1 MRRFSTLPRA
11 SKALAGVALLA
22 ACWPAVPAA
31 SDTNAS
37 DVAADGDGI
46 TAALAAVAIKLTA
59 TVFTDSTSAAGS
71 SRAAAPI
78 SAAPSSGSASSRAAT
93 PNSSASSSGSAHS
106 RAAAAVLTASA
117 SGSTSSRTA
126 QELRSPAAEPP
137 APRPR
142 RLAVVRGSV
151 ALRETPGGP
160 AVVRVGS
167 TTEFGS
173 PRVLA
178 VAARRGDWLGVVAT
192 ERPNN
197 RLGWVRRDNP
207 ALKLRRTGWSLHA
220 DLSDRTLTLRKDGRR
235 VHRLA
240 VAIGRPGSETPTGRF
255 AVTDKLS
262 GSNYGP
268 YYGCCILAL
277 SGHQPRTPPG
287 WTGGDRL
294 AIHGTDAPS
303 TIGMAASAGCLR
315 ASDGDL
321 RVLMAKVPLGAT
333 VFIRR

>member
-1 MRRFSTLPRA
+1 MRRFSTLPWA
-11 SKALAGVALLA
+11 SMGLAGVAIA
-22 ACWPAVPAA
+22 ASWMGAPAA
-31 SDTNAS
+31 SGTDEAEGS
-37 DVAADGDGI
+37 ADGDGI
-46 TAALAAVAIKLTA
+46 AAALGAVATKLTA
-59 TVFTDSTSAAGS
+59 TVVSGSPSGSAGS
-71 SRAAAPI
+71 RAGGDAGSRAAPDF
-78 SAAPSSGSASSRAAT
+78 SAARAE
-93 PNSSASSSGSAHS
+93 
-106 RAAAAVLTASA
+106 R
-117 SGSTSSRTA
+117 
-126 QELRSPAAEPP
+126 P

-142 RLAVVRGSV
+142 GLAVVRRSL
-151 ALRETPGGP
+151 ALHEKPGGP
-160 AVVRVGS
+160 ALVRVGS

-197 RLGWVRRDNP
+197 RLGWVRRDSP
-207 ALKLRRTGWSLHA
+207 ALTLRRTGWSLHA

-235 VHRLA
+235 VHRLT
-240 VAIGRPGSETPTGRF
+240 VAIGRPGAETPTGRF

-262 GSNYGP
+262 GSSYGP

-277 SGHQPRTPPG
+277 SGHQPKTPPG

-315 ASDGDL
+315 ASDDDL
-321 RVLMAKVPLGAT
+321 GPLMAKVPLGAT
-333 VFIRR
+333 LFIRR

>member
-1 MRRFSTLPRA
+1 M
-11 SKALAGVALLA
+11 G
-22 ACWPAVPAA
+22 VPAA
-31 SDTNAS
+31 SAIDGSGATS
-37 DVAADGDGI
+37 DGDGI
-46 TAALAAVAIKLTA
+46 ASAIGAAVAKLTA
-59 TVFTDSTSAAGS
+59 TADSDSGASRSTPSRPAGAVLSA
-71 SRAAAPI
+71 
-78 SAAPSSGSASSRAAT
+78 SASGSASS
-93 PNSSASSSGSAHS
+93 PVMPLG
-106 RAAAAVLTASA
+106 
-117 SGSTSSRTA
+117 
-126 QELRSPAAEPP
+126 SPAREAPT
-137 APRPR
+137 PRP
-142 RLAVVRGSV
+142 LAVVRGSV
-151 ALRETPGGP
+151 ALRAAPSGT

-178 VAARRGDWLGVVAT
+178 VAAQRGRWLGVVAT

-197 RLGWVRRDNP
+197 RLGWVHRGNP

-220 DLSDRTLTLRKDGRR
+220 DLSDRILTLRKDGRR

-262 GSNYGP
+262 GSTYGP

-277 SGHQPRTPPG
+277 SGRQPNTPPG
-287 WTGGDRL
+287 WTGGNRL

-315 ASDGDL
+315 ASDADL
-321 RVLMAKVPLGAT
+321 RPLMAKVPLGTTA
-333 VFIRR
+333 FIRR

>member
-1 MRRFSTLPRA
+1 MQRFSTLRRA
-11 SKALAGVALLA
+11 SMGIAGAVLA
-22 ACWPAVPAA
+22 ACWLVVPAA
-31 SDTNAS
+31 TGTNAAEAGP
-37 DVAADGDGI
+37 DADGLA
-46 TAALAAVAIKLTA
+46 AALAAVAGKLTA
-59 TVFTDSTSAAGS
+59 ELVTKPASGSAA
-71 SRAAAPI
+71 SRAARFTPPNGAVL
-78 SAAPSSGSASSRAAT
+78 SASASGSASSRVP
-93 PNSSASSSGSAHS
+93 PNPRS
-106 RAAAAVLTASA
+106 RAEVS
-117 SGSTSSRTA
+117 
-126 QELRSPAAEPP
+126 

-142 RLAVVRGSV
+142 RLAVVRDSV
-151 ALRETPGGP
+151 TLREKPGGR

-197 RLGWVRRDNP
+197 RLGWVRRDSP

-235 VHRLA
+235 IHRLA

-277 SGHQPRTPPG
+277 SGHQPKTPPG
-287 WTGGDRL
+287 WTGGNRL

-303 TIGMAASAGCLR
+303 TVGMAASAGCLR
-315 ASDGDL
+315 ASDADL
-321 RVLMAKVPLGAT
+321 RRLMAKVPLGAT